1 MIDRVLVLL
10 LAGCALF
17 GAVIFVELTSE
28 DAGAATGAPVA
39 RRPET
44 GPVPRA
50 QGPGVDELLT
60 TILDRPLFS
69 PTRQP
74 AARKSTDQPTD
85 LDLTDVRLTGIVIEP
100 GRHLAIFAV
109 AGAKPIVRSEGET
122 MNDWRV
128 DSITPG
134 EVVLSGPAGSM
145 TLQPKIDASLVRR
158 GSAPPRPGQVPPPA
172 AAPGAPRAASP
183 AAAAP
188 PARPTGPG
196 IAAPAPPGAAPLN
209 PASMPAVAPPGT
221 PLPPPR
227 MPGAAGGRE

>member
-1 MIDRVLVLL
+1 MIDRGLALL

-17 GAVIFVELTSE
+17 GAVIVVELTSDD
-28 DAGAATGAPVA
+28 DAGSASAPIA

-44 GPVPRA
+44 GTEPRA
-50 QGPGVDELLT
+50 QGPRVDELLT

-74 AARKSTDQPTD
+74 AARKSPDQPADFD
-85 LDLTDVRLTGIVIEP
+85 LADVRLTGIVVEP

-109 AGAKPIVRSEGET
+109 VGAKPIVRSEGET

-128 DSITPG
+128 ESITPG
-134 EVVLSGPAGSM
+134 EVVLSGPAGRM

-158 GSAPPRPGQVPPPA
+158 PGPPRPGQA
-172 AAPGAPRAASP
+172 QP

-188 PARPTGPG
+188 PATGQVGVILPAQSRTPG
-196 IAAPAPPGAAPLN
+196 IAAPTLPGLAPLK
-209 PASMPAVAPPGT
+209 PASMPAIAPPGT
-221 PLPPPR
+221 PVPPVR
-227 MPGAAGGRE
+227 VPGAAGGQE